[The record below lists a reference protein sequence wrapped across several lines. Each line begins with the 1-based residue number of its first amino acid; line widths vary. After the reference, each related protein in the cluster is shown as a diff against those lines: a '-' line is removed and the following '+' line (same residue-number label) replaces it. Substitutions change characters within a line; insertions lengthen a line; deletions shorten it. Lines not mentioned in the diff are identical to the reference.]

1 MEVILIERVA
11 KLGQIGEVVR
21 VRDGFARNFLL
32 PQGKALRATKENR
45 ERFEKIR
52 GELEAK
58 NAERKSGAD
67 VVAKTL
73 DGQSFVLVRQAG
85 ETGQLYGSVSA
96 RDIMQAL
103 LEKSFEVSRQ
113 QIVLNMPIKT
123 IGLHKLSVELHPEV
137 EVTITVNVARSPD
150 EAARQAKGEDLRIAR
165 TEEEEARA
173 EAGVA
178 AEKFFERGAD
188 GEPAREKKPRRE
200 KAAKADGDKADAEA
214 DAKPAAAKA
223 ARGQKQVAPATEQAE
238 AKPAK
243 KPKKEKA
250 AKE

>member
-21 VRDGFARNFLL
+21 VRSGFARNFLL
-32 PQGKALRATKENR
+32 PQGKALRATKANR
-45 ERFEKIR
+45 ERFEIIR

-67 VVAKTL
+67 VVAKSL
-73 DGQSFVLVRQAG
+73 DGQSFVLIRQAG

-103 LEKSFEVSRQ
+103 SAKEFEVSRQ

-123 IGLHKLSVELHPEV
+123 IGLHKLPVELHPEV

-150 EAARQAKGEDLRIAR
+150 EAARQAKGEDLRVAR
-165 TEEEEARA
+165 SDEEEARA
-173 EAGVA
+173 EAGLA
-178 AEKFFERGAD
+178 AEKFFERGED
-188 GEPAREKKPRRE
+188 GEPSRERKPRRE
-200 KAAKADGDKADAEA
+200 NRAKAEDDKADAKA
-214 DAKPAAAKA
+214 DAKPAAKA
-223 ARGQKQVAPATEQAE
+223 ARGRKQASPAAEQAD

-243 KPKKEKA
+243 KPKKEKS

>member
-52 GELEAK
+52 GELETK
-58 NAERKSGAD
+58 NTERKSGAD

-178 AEKFFERGAD
+178 AEKFFERGTD
-188 GEPAREKKPRRE
+188 GEPGREKKPRRE
-200 KAAKADGDKADAEA
+200 KTAKANGDKADAEA

-223 ARGQKQVAPATEQAE
+223 ARGQKQASPATEQAD